1 MIVIRKTDATIA
13 RVLPTIS
20 VRPDVLYIPSQFALP
35 FEHNGKRYCFNNLTK
50 QCIEGS
56 VPVAAKAGEGF
67 DELIKAQF
75 LVPADKD
82 ECAYYNQIS
91 SLMRVYSRKKGI
103 RGYTILPTLGCN
115 ARCVY
120 CYEEGMQQVTMTPE
134 IVEQAI
140 RFILDTHQ
148 GDRVKLSWF
157 GGEPLL
163 CPNIIDRICEGMRD
177 AGLEYKS
184 SMISNGS
191 LITPEI
197 IGKMGGDWK
206 LNHIQVSMDGAE
218 ADYVSRKRYYA
229 DRDHYHQVM
238 RAVSRMS
245 EAGITVTIRCNVDE
259 ENAGGIPRFLDD
271 LSVGVAHKDKAD
283 IYFAPLNAVRMSE
296 NDLALWT
303 KLRDLRPLVEGAG
316 FRFRPFLGLGTAFRT
331 FHCMADAGSVVVA
344 PDGSLYPCEHCPPG
358 SRLGDIWHGVTDEAA
373 RREFCRVDR
382 TREKC
387 KTCSFLP
394 DCTSFAACPV
404 QDTHCREVHEM
415 MAIDALR
422 RMVDRQESEIGGE
435 DGPIC

>member
-1 MIVIRKTDATIA
+1 M
-13 RVLPTIS
+13 
-20 VRPDVLYIPSQFALP
+20 
-35 FEHNGKRYCFNNLTK
+35 
-50 QCIEGS
+50 
-56 VPVAAKAGEGF
+56 
-67 DELIKAQF
+67 
-75 LVPADKD
+75 PADKD

-206 LNHIQVSMDGAE
+206 LTHIQVSMDGAE

>member
-1 MIVIRKTDATIA
+1 MIVTRKTDATIA

-148 GDRVKLSWF
+148 GDRVKTTW
-157 GGEPLL
+157 
-163 CPNIIDRICEGMRD
+163 
-177 AGLEYKS
+177 
-184 SMISNGS
+184 
-191 LITPEI
+191 
-197 IGKMGGDWK
+197 
-206 LNHIQVSMDGAE
+206 
-218 ADYVSRKRYYA
+218 
-229 DRDHYHQVM
+229 
-238 RAVSRMS
+238 
-245 EAGITVTIRCNVDE
+245 
-259 ENAGGIPRFLDD
+259 
-271 LSVGVAHKDKAD
+271 
-283 IYFAPLNAVRMSE
+283 
-296 NDLALWT
+296 
-303 KLRDLRPLVEGAG
+303 
-316 FRFRPFLGLGTAFRT
+316 
-331 FHCMADAGSVVVA
+331 
-344 PDGSLYPCEHCPPG
+344 PCG
-358 SRLGDIWHGVTDEAA
+358 
-373 RREFCRVDR
+373 RR
-382 TREKC
+382 
-387 KTCSFLP
+387 
-394 DCTSFAACPV
+394 
-404 QDTHCREVHEM
+404 
-415 MAIDALR
+415 
-422 RMVDRQESEIGGE
+422 
-435 DGPIC
+435 

>member
-218 ADYVSRKRYYA
+218 ADYIPRKHYYNYQ
-229 DRDHYHQVM
+229 DQYRKVM
-238 RAVSRMS
+238 EAVSAMS
-245 EAGITVTIRCNVDE
+245 AAGISVTVRCNVDE
-259 ENAGGIPRFLDD
+259 QNWGRIPQYLQD
-271 LSVGVAHKDKAD
+271 LSVGVANKEKVSV
-283 IYFAPLNAVRMSE
+283 YFAPLNAVRMSE

-358 SRLGDIWHGVTDEAA
+358 SRFGDIWHGVTDESAKKA
-373 RREFCRVDR
+373 FCRTDV

-387 KTCSFLP
+387 RKCPFLP
-394 DCTSFAACPV
+394 DCTSFASCLV
-404 QDTHCREVHEM
+404 QDVHCREVREL
-415 MAIDALR
+415 MALDTLKRLAER
-422 RMVDRQESEIGGE
+422 KESESGDE
-435 DGPIC
+435 DSPAC